1 MSWLYTIIF
10 AGLSFSSN
18 DGTVPIP
25 VDLPRADAV
34 VVESIKGDETERF
47 EQTYPLSANGRVS
60 VSNVNGSITLEA
72 WDKNEVKLV
81 AIKTA
86 DSKERLAEVEIKVES
101 KPDYFSVE
109 TNYDSWKTRGG
120 ERWKN
125 NGKLEVDYQL
135 MVPRGAVLNEIET
148 VNGSVEVSNFT
159 NTVRMSA
166 VNGQVKA
173 VNIRGTARLSTVNGE
188 VLADFDRLDSGSKI
202 ALETVNGRVN
212 LTIPSDS
219 NATLRADSLNGN
231 ITNDF
236 GLPVRKGKYVGRDL
250 YGRIGSGDVQI
261 KLNSVNGG
269 LSIARKNDGK
279 GLSPAT
285 NLLQQKGEDD
295 WNIDEEEMSG
305 KAEKLAKEAMKVKV
319 AVPKAAELA
328 KISTE
333 AMERSAESM
342 ATAAE
347 LIDKA
352 ELQTKL
358 RGLVKNEAQIA
369 RAASALFER
378 GVPKVE
384 TRSGTFIVKGV
395 PTVTIDAEPCAVR
408 VNGWDKNE
416 VQYRVIQM
424 VEPRRAEPLKVSET
438 YSDSDVKITVGE
450 PKKNNGLRYY
460 GDGVRTRIEVF
471 VPRRSNLKIT
481 ANREIRIEGVTG
493 NVDLTG
499 SDQPINVID
508 VEGSLKLKNI
518 DGLVRVIGFSGDVD
532 AETVSGVL
540 NLDGDFKRLNAE
552 AVDGAITLTL
562 PENASAD
569 LTANC
574 EDVRGEGILVTRLG
588 GQEDAIKYRIGRG
601 GAPFQIK
608 TSGQITVRGT
618 ASLNEIY

>member
-34 VVESIKGDETERF
+34 VVESVKGDETERF

-109 TNYDSWKTRGG
+109 TNYDSWKARGG

-166 VNGQVKA
+166 VNGPVKA
-173 VNIRGTARLSTVNGE
+173 MNIRGSAKISTVNGD
-188 VLADFDRLDSGSKI
+188 VLADFDRLESGSKI
-202 ALETVNGRVN
+202 SLETVNGSVN

-219 NATLRADSLNGN
+219 NATVRADSLNGN

-236 GLPVRKGKYVGRDL
+236 GLTVRKGKYVGRDL
-250 YGRIGSGDVQI
+250 YGRIGGGDVQV

-269 LSIARKNDGK
+269 LAIGRKNDGK
-279 GLSPAT
+279 SLSPAT
-285 NLLQQKGEDD
+285 NLLQQKGSDD
-295 WNIDEEEMSG
+295 WDLEEAEMAA
-305 KAEKLAKEAMKVKV
+305 KAEKFSKEATKVRV
-319 AVPKAAELA
+319 IVPKAAELA
-328 KISTE
+328 KINTE
-333 AMERSAESM
+333 AMARSAEAM
-342 ATAAE
+342 AKAAE
-347 LIDKA
+347 LIDTEKVQKA
-352 ELQTKL
+352 I
-358 RGLVKNEAQIA
+358 RDVARNEAQIA
-369 RAASALFER
+369 RAASAFER

-395 PTVTIDAEPCAVR
+395 PTVTVDAEPCAVR
-408 VNGWDKNE
+408 VTGWEKDE
-416 VQYRVIQM
+416 VQYRVVQI
-424 VEPRRAEPLKVSET
+424 VEPRRGEPLKITETHSDSNVGIMVSE
-438 YSDSDVKITVGE
+438 
-450 PKKNNGLRYY
+450 PKESNGLRYY
-460 GDGVRTRIEVF
+460 GDGVRTRVEVF
-471 VPRRSNLKIT
+471 VPRKSNLKIT

-493 NVDLTG
+493 NVELVGADH
-499 SDQPINVID
+499 PINVID
-508 VEGSLKLKNI
+508 VDGSLKLKNI
-518 DGLVRVIGFSGDVD
+518 DGLVRVIGFRGDID

-552 AVDGAITLTL
+552 AVDGAIALTL

-574 EDVRGEGILVTRLG
+574 EDVRGEGIVVTRVG